1 MNSFL
6 AVLKKDLQRNWILM
20 LAAALTWAACLATA
34 LFYEANPEQPLR
46 ISLLTVG
53 IIARF
58 VLVVVVAVVVVQ
70 TDLIMV
76 DRAAWRT
83 RPIGRTTL
91 LLSKVVALTLGLV
104 VPSVLLDTLARLL
117 LREIADASGAVPEPA
132 VVRHVRPLLGAIE
145 HVVRAGQRQGIFEP
159 VDPVHLASTIAG
171 ATVFFVAATP
181 LLGKDWPFDPLSKDQ
196 LATHRSEVLRI
207 TRRLLGAAR
216 LRQAKRPSTGR

>member
-1 MNSFL
+1 MVAVPVLGTRAEKTRGTILDAAEAVFAEKGFAATRLEDVAAIVGIRRASIVYYFRDKRDL
-6 AVLKKDLQRNWILM
+6 YEAVLERLFSNLHARFREVM
-20 LAAALTWAACLATA
+20 SPHLALATQV
-34 LFYEANPEQPLR
+34 E
-46 ISLLTVG
+46 T
-53 IIARF
+53 
-58 VLVVVVAVVVVQ
+58 AVSAW
-70 TDLIMV
+70 V
-76 DRAAWRT
+76 DY
-83 RPIGRTTL
+83 IGEH
-91 LLSKVVALTLGLV
+91 
-104 VPSVLLDTLARLL
+104 PTLARLL